1 MADWGDTMVG
11 IFRLIGMRYTVFVIA
26 VCLCCGAIVG
36 CRPGAPTVVV
46 PENLDQLEPQLKSYL
61 AQHIESVR
69 RVPDDRER
77 WRTLALVYEANQ
89 MWTEAGSCF
98 SRLAELS
105 PHEPRALLHLTVVI
119 LAAGD
124 LDKGVELLEELSERF
139 PDFGPGIHRLG
150 VELLAGGEVAG
161 AVEAFE
167 RVTEIA
173 PASPRGFVGLAS
185 ARLRSGDA
193 AGAIDLLERALEIE
207 PRDRPAHWALGN
219 ALLQLGRMD
228 EAEVELARG
237 SGAGQAHLID
247 EWSLELP
254 IHAKTLPRQMAR
266 AQAYI
271 GVGRVREAIAM
282 YDVMLTWNPDNP
294 DVMNNKA
301 LAHKRGGEIDTA
313 REILL
318 KAIEVDPERWV
329 TRVNLAYCELAAEEP
344 EKALERAEEAVAR
357 GPEIADA
364 HRAQGRCLMALNRNQ
379 EAHTALS
386 RAVELDPGNTTSRSM
401 LAAVCRRLGRTEEAR
416 DQLEQLI
423 KVNPAGIGARLEL
436 SAVCLELGDFE
447 GATTAVEGARR
458 FAPENPRVLEAAARV
473 NEAAGNRG

>member
-1 MADWGDTMVG
+1 MVG
-11 IFRLIGMRYTVFVIA
+11 SFWVIGNRCTVAVIA
-26 VCLCCGAIVG
+26 VGLCCGAIMG
-36 CRPGAPTVVV
+36 CRPAAPTVVV

-61 AQHIESVR
+61 AQHIEAVR

-89 MWTEAGSCF
+89 MWTEAGSSF
-98 SRLAELS
+98 SRLVDLS
-105 PHEPRALLHLTVVI
+105 PHEPRALFHLAVVT
-119 LAAGD
+119 LEAGD
-124 LDKGVELLEELSERF
+124 LDKGVEELEELCEQF
-139 PDFGPGIHRLG
+139 PDFAPGFNRLA
-150 VELLAGGEVAG
+150 VELMALGEIEA
-161 AVEAFE
+161 AVERSE
-167 RVTEIA
+167 RVIEIA
-173 PASPRGFVGLAS
+173 PDSPRGFVGLAS

-193 AGAIDLLERALEIE
+193 EGAIDPLERALELE
-207 PRDRPAHWALGN
+207 PRDRPAHWVLGN
-219 ALLQLGRMD
+219 ALRQLGRMD

-237 SGAGQAHLID
+237 SGAGQAHLND

-318 KAIEVDPERWV
+318 KALEVDPERWV

-357 GPEIADA
+357 GSEIADA
-364 HRAQGRCLMALNRNQ
+364 HRAQGRCLMVLSRNQ
-379 EAHTALS
+379 EALTALN
-386 RAVELDPGNTTSRSM
+386 RAVELDPGNTASRLM

-416 DQLEQLI
+416 GQLEELI
-423 KVNPAGIGARLEL
+423 RVNPAGIGARLEL
-436 SAVCLELGDFE
+436 SAVCLELGDIE
-447 GATTAVEGARR
+447 GAMTAVEGARR
-458 FAPENPRVLEAAARV
+458 FAPENPRVLEAVARV
-473 NEAAGNRG
+473 KEVAGNRR